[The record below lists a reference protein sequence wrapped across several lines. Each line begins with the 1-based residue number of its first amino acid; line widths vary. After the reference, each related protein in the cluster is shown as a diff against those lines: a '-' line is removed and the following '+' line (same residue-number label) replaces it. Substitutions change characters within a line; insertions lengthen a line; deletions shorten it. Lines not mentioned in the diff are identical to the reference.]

1 MRPSRFA
8 ACAAVLAGGL
18 AAQTPPAGA
27 TDVGATRPPARI
39 TDQRVSIGPR
49 TLHLGPGEWIYF
61 ADEHSPIAGGP
72 RKMLTESLDSA
83 LLVRLAGDRLELGLR
98 LMLLRHDLEVTG
110 WKPQPCGGTRYTLYA
125 SEHGAPSWFMDCVSV
140 DGVRPGQ
147 FDDYI
152 GNGLTQRWM
161 REQHLQ
167 WPGPAIGIRYTR
179 TTQTTYG
186 TLRLLLPTDS
196 FESDAEAQAWAEGLR
211 EALRP
216 MFEHRV
222 DEARLPALPLPR
234 PASAP

>member
-1 MRPSRFA
+1 MLHSRLA
-8 ACAAVLAGGL
+8 ACTAAIAGWL
-18 AAQTPPAGA
+18 AAHAPAADA
-27 TDVGATRPPARI
+27 TDVGSLRPPVVI

-49 TLHLGPGEWIYF
+49 TLHLGPGRWVYF
-61 ADEHSPIAGGP
+61 GDEHSAITGGP
-72 RKMLTESLDSA
+72 RRMLTASLDSA
-83 LLVRLAGDRLELGLR
+83 LFARLEDDRIELGMR
-98 LMLLRHDLEVTG
+98 LMLLHDDLQVTG
-110 WKPQPCGGTRYTLYA
+110 WKPQPCGGTPYTLYA

-147 FDDYI
+147 FDEYI

-167 WPGPAIGIRYTR
+167 WPGAAIGIRYTR
-179 TTQTTYG
+179 TTETSYG

-196 FESDAEAQAWAEGLR
+196 FESDADAQAWAEGLR

-222 DEARLPALPLPR
+222 DEARLPAMPRR